1 MKDNGVGE
9 SMAMLAVK
17 YAVLL
22 EKYEASEKRG
32 NALLKVVLAIKSG
45 DLTPEQ
51 IEIKGAT
58 L

>member
-1 MKDNGVGE
+1 
-9 SMAMLAVK
+9 MAMLAVK